1 MWINISLTYNLHIMI
16 VYLRNMGKNRK
27 YTYELVNE
35 LPEHAMTVAQYAK
48 EVKDCNTSY
57 IYELIRKN
65 KNHDFQMVVYK
76 GINFIIPLT
85 FN

>member
-1 MWINISLTYNLHIMI
+1 
-16 VYLRNMGKNRK
+16 MGKNRK
-27 YTYELVNE
+27 YTYEMVNE

-48 EVKDCNTSY
+48 EVKECNTSY

-65 KNHDFQMVVYK
+65 KNYDFQIVVYK